1 MKLILVR
8 HGETYWNRERR
19 VQGGGSDI
27 GLSEAGLRQADGLA
41 LALKNE
47 NVTVI
52 ISSPL
57 KRALVTAEA
66 IARQHRLPVV
76 INDGL
81 KEIAVGELEGLSV
94 SDLSTTFTQHL
105 MGWWQPRGSER
116 LPGGESFLELQKRS
130 WTAVKGL
137 LAGYKDG
144 TVVAVSHY
152 FVILAIIFKAL
163 GWPLNYL
170 TKFKMDTGGVSI
182 LEFRDYGTRLVAFN
196 DTSYQSVI
204 ARTEATKQSV

>member
-1 MKLILVR
+1 MLVR

-27 GLSEAGLRQADGLA
+27 GLSEVGLRQADRLA

-47 NVTVI
+47 NAAVI

-57 KRALVTAEA
+57 KRALVTAET

-81 KEIAVGELEGLSV
+81 KELAVGELEGLSV

-105 MGWWQPRGSER
+105 MGWWQPEGSGR
-116 LPGGESFLELQKRS
+116 LPGGESFLELQERS
-130 WTAVKGL
+130 WAAITDL
-137 LAGYKDG
+137 LAGHKDG

-163 GWPLNYL
+163 GFPLNYL

-182 LEFRDYGTRLVAFN
+182 LEFRDYEARLVVFN
-196 DTSYQSVI
+196 NTCY
-204 ARTEATKQSV
+204 

>member
-1 MKLILVR
+1 LKLILVR
-8 HGETYWNRERR
+8 HGETYWNKERR

-27 GLSEAGLRQADGLA
+27 GLSEAGLKQADGLA
-41 LALKNE
+41 VALKNE

-57 KRALVTAEA
+57 KRALVTAKA
-66 IARQHRLPVV
+66 IARQHRLPVI

-81 KEIAVGELEGLSV
+81 KEIAVGELEGLFV

-105 MGWWQPRGSER
+105 MGWWQPGGSGR
-116 LPGGESFLELQKRS
+116 LPGGESFLELQERS
-130 WTAVKGL
+130 WAAIKDL
-137 LAGYKDG
+137 LAGHKDG

-163 GWPLNYL
+163 DLPLNYL

-182 LEFRDYGTRLVAFN
+182 LEFRDYGARLVVFN
-196 DTSYQSVI
+196 DTFYQRVI
-204 ARTEATKQSV
+204 ARSEAAKQSV